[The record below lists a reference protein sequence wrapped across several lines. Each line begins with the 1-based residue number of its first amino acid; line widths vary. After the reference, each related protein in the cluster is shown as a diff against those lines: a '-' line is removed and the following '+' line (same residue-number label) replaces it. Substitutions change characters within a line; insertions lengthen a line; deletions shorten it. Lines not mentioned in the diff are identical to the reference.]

1 MSKVPVGF
9 NLEPLT
15 IPTKHILPSRRMPS
29 SVMVTRKYQQIKSSI
44 QEVGLIEPL
53 SVAISDAKTE
63 HYILLD
69 GHVRLLVLQELG
81 HEKAVCL
88 VSTDD
93 ESYTYN
99 SRVNRLS
106 PIQEHRMIKRAVD
119 RGVNPERLAIAL
131 NLDTNSIVKKL
142 TMLHGICPE
151 AVELLKSRQFS
162 SQVFAALRKMKPTR
176 QLECIDLM
184 ISTNN
189 ITAKYAESILI
200 ATPESMLVQG
210 NRKANQRKGLSSEQ
224 IAKMEQEMSNLEVQ
238 FKIAEQSYGDDSLDF
253 VVAKGYL
260 TRLLSNPS
268 VIRYLKQN
276 QHEIL
281 TELENIIEVT
291 SYR

>member
-9 NLEPLT
+9 NLEPVT
-15 IPTKHILPSRRMPS
+15 IPIKHILPSKRMPS

-44 QEVGLIEPL
+44 QEIGLIEPL
-53 SVAISDAKTE
+53 SVAVSNAKTE
-63 HYILLD
+63 HFILLD
-69 GHVRLLVLQELG
+69 GHVRRLVLQELG
-81 HEKAVCL
+81 HEQVVCL
-88 VSTDD
+88 VSKDD

-106 PIQEHRMIKRAVD
+106 PIQEHQMIKRAVD

-131 NLDTNSIVKKL
+131 NLDTNSILKKL
-142 TMLHGICPE
+142 TILHGICPE
-151 AVELLKSRQFS
+151 AVELLKNRQFS
-162 SQVFAALRKMKPTR
+162 SQVFAALRRMKPTR

-210 NRKANQRKGLSSEQ
+210 KGKQRKGLSSEQ
-224 IAKMEQEMSNLEVQ
+224 MAKMEQEMSNLEVQ
-238 FKIAEQSYGDDSLDF
+238 FKIAEQRYGDDSLDF

-268 VIRYLKQN
+268 VTRYLKQH
-276 QHEIL
+276 QQEIL
-281 TELENIIEVT
+281 TELENIIQIT
-291 SYR
+291 TY